1 MGFRAGKGCHDAITV
16 MIEKNIQKDNDVF
29 LSFIDYEKAFNNVNH
44 RNL

>member
-1 MGFRAGKGCHDAITV
+1 

-29 LSFIDYEKAFNNVNH
+29 LSFIDCEKAFDNVNH